1 MALAPKDV
9 LAPLLRRDAPN
20 VPFCRVRSHRVAS
33 EVSREDEAVAVKVH
47 RPNHRTLKTG
57 HVWGR
62 QFPKEYRA

>member
-20 VPFCRVRSHRVAS
+20 VPFGRVRSHRVAS

-47 RPNHRTLKTG
+47 RPNIE
-57 HVWGR
+57 
-62 QFPKEYRA
+62 P